1 MCPGN
6 SRWCIDR
13 YNVYP
18 KGSNPFRFQDIAST
32 HCAVNWAAFKA
43 FRWPL
48 FRSWTVPCHSR
59 GQLNSWN
66 GIYFPCKKAISVGGG
81 LRPPQVEA
89 FLKAWHASDPNF
101 IARFEI
107 SRRNRY
113 RKQCIKN
120 LLEKTP
126 ISLLSWKNEGQKAFL
141 KAFEVSDTNFVARF
155 GISTKS

>member
-1 MCPGN
+1 M
-6 SRWCIDR
+6 
-13 YNVYP
+13 
-18 KGSNPFRFQDIAST
+18 
-32 HCAVNWAAFKA
+32 KA
-43 FRWPL
+43 L
-48 FRSWTVPCHSR
+48 EV
-59 GQLNSWN
+59 
-66 GIYFPCKKAISVGGG
+66 
-81 LRPPQVEA
+81 
-89 FLKAWHASDPNF
+89 SDMKF

-113 RKQCIKN
+113 RKQCNKN